1 MVLTFPSVSQATGS
15 LSLLLALAGDDL
27 NLLCF
32 DVVGVI
38 QLELDILDDE
48 SPDFVAEAVRVEV
61 SLRDMSA
68 PRHIPS
74 IELDVFIP

>member
-15 LSLLLALAGDDL
+15 LSLLFALAGDDL

-38 QLELDILDDE
+38 QLELDVLDDE
-48 SPDFVAEAVRVEV
+48 SPDFVAEPVRVEV
-61 SLRDMSA
+61 SLRDLSA
-68 PRHIPS
+68 PCHSSS
-74 IELDVFIP
+74 IATR